1 MAIELRKLEKGQRI
15 NLEKS
20 NGAKLVN
27 FCVGCNWG
35 AVVKSTFFG
44 LSSKVL
50 DVDLDLSCLMFD
62 ENGQPVDHIW
72 SPLYRFGD
80 KNLGLPNG
88 KTDSRDGALHHTGDD
103 TEGDQNGDDGL
114 DNEIITV
121 DLSRVNSNINQIVFF
136 LNIYNTQEFQGDFSD
151 IPYASIRM
159 YEGTP
164 TKVNSVFAQYDVA
177 KTPQFAGT
185 DALIMG
191 KLYRRNGEWKFAAI
205 GDAFKENN
213 DLRQTVRRIINNY
226 SK

>member
-80 KNLGLPNG
+80 KNIGLPNG

-136 LNIYNTQEFQGDFSD
+136 LNIYNTQQCTS
-151 IPYASIRM
+151 
-159 YEGTP
+159 
-164 TKVNSVFAQYDVA
+164 
-177 KTPQFAGT
+177 
-185 DALIMG
+185 
-191 KLYRRNGEWKFAAI
+191 YR
-205 GDAFKENN
+205 
-213 DLRQTVRRIINNY
+213 
-226 SK
+226 

>member
-1 MAIELRKLEKGQRI
+1 MAIVLRKLEKGQRI

-20 NGAKLVN
+20 NGAKLIN

-62 ENGQPVDHIW
+62 AEGQPVDHIW

-164 TKVNSVFAQYDVA
+164 TKVKEVFAQYDVA
-177 KTPQFAGT
+177 TQTTCRGMRG
-185 DALIMG
+185 LVMG
-191 KLYRRNGEWKFAAI
+191 KLYKRNGEWKFAAI
-205 GDAFKENN
+205 GDAYEDRSIVNTIARVMK
-213 DLRQTVRRIINNY
+213 NY